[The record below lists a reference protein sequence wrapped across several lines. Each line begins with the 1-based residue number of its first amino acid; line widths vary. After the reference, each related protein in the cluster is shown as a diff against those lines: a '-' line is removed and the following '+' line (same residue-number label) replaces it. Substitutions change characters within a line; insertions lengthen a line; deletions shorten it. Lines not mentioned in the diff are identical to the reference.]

1 MAGEPR
7 SIVVADDDPEV
18 RRLLREYLE
27 GCGFSI
33 LEAQNGL
40 EALLHVKRARPA
52 AVVLDVHMPRLGG
65 VDALR
70 RIRSFDPSIVIAVVT
85 GDEDTELH
93 RRIVEHGAAAVFM
106 KPVALPALAA
116 ALTLV
121 AASGPPAAVPS
132 PPPPQTRPP
141 GAPAAL
147 AAERASV
154 LIVDDDDSVCQL
166 LLDFLQP
173 LGYDVQIAH
182 DAATGLRRLGQ
193 AAVDLVLLDVE
204 MPGLSGIAAL
214 PSVRAL
220 APEAGIVIISGTNDA
235 SLAALA
241 RAHGAFDYVTK
252 PIDFPR
258 LAKTLETALAVR
270 RVQA

>member
-7 SIVVADDDPEV
+7 RIVVADDDSEV

-27 GCGFSI
+27 GCGFGV

-40 EALLHVKRARPA
+40 EALLHVKREHPA

-85 GDEDTELH
+85 GDEDPELH
-93 RRIVEHGAAAVFM
+93 RRIVAEGAAAVFM

-116 ALTLV
+116 TLTLV
-121 AASGPPAAVPS
+121 ARGTSPAPGATRPPLETPPAAP
-132 PPPPQTRPP
+132 R
-141 GAPAAL
+141 PAA
-147 AAERASV
+147 AARASV
-154 LIVDDDDSVCQL
+154 LVVDDEDIVRDL

-173 LGYDVQIAH
+173 LGYQVQVAA
-182 DAATGLRRLGQ
+182 DAVTALRRLGQ

-204 MPGLSGIAAL
+204 MPGLNGLAAL
-214 PSVRAL
+214 PSIRAL
-220 APEAGIVIISGTNDA
+220 APEAAIVIVSGVTDATLA
-235 SLAALA
+235 SLAM
-241 RAHGAFDYVTK
+241 AHGAFDYLTK

>member
-1 MAGEPR
+1 MAGESR
-7 SIVVADDDPEV
+7 SVVVADDDPEV
-18 RRLLREYLE
+18 RRLLHEYLE
-27 GCGFSI
+27 GCGFAV

-85 GDEDTELH
+85 GDEDIELH

-121 AASGPPAAVPS
+121 AAGGTVAPVQA
-132 PPPPQTRPP
+132 PPPPETR
-141 GAPAAL
+141 APAPVAF

-154 LIVDDDDSVCQL
+154 LIVDDEDSVRQL

-173 LGYDVQIAH
+173 LGYDVQTAP
-182 DAATGLRRLGQ
+182 DAVTGLRRLGQ
-193 AAVDLVLLDVE
+193 ATVDLVLLDLE

-220 APEAGIVIISGTNDA
+220 APEAAIVIISGSADT

-252 PIDFPR
+252 PIDFVR
-258 LAKTLETALAVR
+258 LQQTLETALAVR